1 MNLTIKYPTNS
12 KTEEYVQFY
21 IFSINK
27 KNEEFTYKTF
37 PNTNLCLSLYKG
49 NKIITNIDRT
59 SNRCS
64 ILAGN
69 NVQSRLWGFHKQPFE
84 VFIDGVMDQIS
95 VIFHPGALR
104 KFTKIPYE
112 ELMQDPDVFNTLF
125 GRDSKSFV
133 ETLFSISDFNDRVA
147 LLDAFLLRSLRDKY
161 KQDNIDRILHYL
173 DSKANSARVLDLT
186 LLQHVDASTL
196 YRQFIHYVGQAPKE
210 YLKVVRFRQALH
222 AVKKYRSSS
231 LLKLTYDLG
240 YCDQSH
246 FIKDFKRL
254 AKDTPR
260 SIHKIAQVELDE
272 IIWVVNK

>member
-1 MNLTIKYPTNS
+1 MNVTIKYPTNS
-12 KTEEYVQFY
+12 KIKECIQFY

-27 KNEEFTYKTF
+27 NNEAFNYKTF

-49 NKIITNIDRT
+49 NEIITNIDRA

-69 NVQSRLWGFHKQPFE
+69 NVQSRLWGFHKQPFD
-84 VFIDGVMDQIS
+84 VFIDGAMDHIS

-112 ELMQDPDVFNTLF
+112 EMIDDPDVFNTLF
-125 GRDSKSFV
+125 GGDSKYFV
-133 ETLFSISDFNDRVA
+133 EKLFSTRDFNDRVA
-147 LLDAFLLRSLRDKY
+147 LLDAFLLRSSRDKY
-161 KQDNIDRILHYL
+161 KQDSIDRILHYL
-173 DSKANSARVLDLT
+173 DSNANSSKVLDLA

-210 YLKVVRFRQALH
+210 YLKVIRFRQALH
-222 AVKKYRSSS
+222 TVKKYKSSS
-231 LLKLTYDLG
+231 LVKLTYDLG

-254 AKDTPR
+254 AKDTPS